1 MAVAMQNRISSL
13 DERTNEY
20 VAGTS
25 PAGAAA
31 VQSRPNIASIAA
43 WAICA
48 IAVILIYSAIW
59 RTAPFHGTD
68 TADYIDSARDI
79 AAGIDKPE
87 PRTPGFPLFL
97 LLVGTGCAYFVV
109 SMALHLAAVGLLA
122 WVLLSMQVSKRL
134 VALFAAVAVLP
145 PFMQKDAYLL
155 TEGLAEFLMVA
166 GLAGLWLRRGSV
178 VQAAWSGLAFA
189 LATITRPQN
198 QLLPILIAILMV
210 MYFGWKLGRKY
221 AVALLAPFVVLVG
234 GLVLHNAVK
243 FGYPSLTYLLGHH
256 LGTKTVSLFD
266 DIPDKQVRDIMVST
280 RNDAYVHRNPY
291 WTTWYTR
298 ETLMKVKDMTPVQL
312 AKYMQKIHMHLI
324 LTHPLAYVEEF
335 LRTFARFW
343 LPDAPA
349 QTNHGAILRL
359 VSLGTQLALCIA
371 FWFIFVFWA
380 GLLLG
385 RLVLPIPEWLPEV
398 DVRFLYT
405 TAMLVIFYTAA
416 LGSALD
422 IGEPRYRSAVD
433 LVILFVI
440 VVTAHFLGKQ
450 RAANA

>member
-1 MAVAMQNRISSL
+1 MQNRISSL

-20 VAGTS
+20 VTGTS

-31 VQSRPNIASIAA
+31 VRSRPNVVSIAV

-97 LLVGTGCAYFVV
+97 LLVGTGRAYFVV

-122 WVLLSMQVSKRL
+122 WVLLSIQVSKRL

-166 GLAGLWLRRGSV
+166 GVAGLWLRRGSV
-178 VQAAWSGLAFA
+178 VQAALSGLAFA

-221 AVALLAPFVVLVG
+221 AFALLAPFVILVG

-266 DIPDKQVRDIMVST
+266 DIPDKQVRDIMVSV

-385 RLVLPIPEWLPEV
+385 RLVLPIPEWLPQV

-450 RAANA
+450 RARNA

>member
-1 MAVAMQNRISSL
+1 
-13 DERTNEY
+13 
-20 VAGTS
+20 
-25 PAGAAA
+25 
-31 VQSRPNIASIAA
+31 
-43 WAICA
+43 
-48 IAVILIYSAIW
+48 
-59 RTAPFHGTD
+59 
-68 TADYIDSARDI
+68 
-79 AAGIDKPE
+79 
-87 PRTPGFPLFL
+87 
-97 LLVGTGCAYFVV
+97 
-109 SMALHLAAVGLLA
+109 
-122 WVLLSMQVSKRL
+122 
-134 VALFAAVAVLP
+134 
-145 PFMQKDAYLL
+145 
-155 TEGLAEFLMVA
+155 
-166 GLAGLWLRRGSV
+166 
-178 VQAAWSGLAFA
+178 
-189 LATITRPQN
+189 
-198 QLLPILIAILMV
+198 
-210 MYFGWKLGRKY
+210 
-221 AVALLAPFVVLVG
+221 
-234 GLVLHNAVK
+234 
-243 FGYPSLTYLLGHH
+243 
-256 LGTKTVSLFD
+256 
-266 DIPDKQVRDIMVST
+266 
-280 RNDAYVHRNPY
+280 
-291 WTTWYTR
+291 
-298 ETLMKVKDMTPVQL
+298 
-312 AKYMQKIHMHLI
+312 MHLI